1 MKEQYFADKNRYDC
15 GMEYERCGRS
25 GVLLPKVSL
34 GFWHNFG
41 SVDPYERSREIT
53 HYAFDH
59 GITHFDLAN
68 NYGPVYGSAEETMG
82 RLMDEDFRPY
92 RDELF
97 ISTKAGYDMWPGPYG
112 NWGSRKYLM
121 ASLDQSLRRMKIDYV
136 DLFYSHRYDP
146 DTPLEE
152 TLQALV
158 DIVRQGKALYVG
170 ISNWPL
176 EALKYGHKYLKDHD
190 VPLLIYQGRLNMLS
204 RTPQE
209 TGITDFCA
217 EKGIGFIAFSPL
229 AQGLLTDRYLQGIPA
244 DSRMAKEKFLKSS
257 MLTPELLEKLRH
269 YNDVAQSRG
278 ETLAEMALAWILH
291 QRAVT
296 SVLVGASS
304 TPPPSTKCF
313 NPPVESA
320 VLGSGAKVQSPAT
333 LLWGLTP
340 VGATLL
346 QGLTPEFKKK
356 RPGAIMPSA
365 SFLSLQKRNAPSI
378 ILRAHREVQP
388 DGGTMLL

>member
-1 MKEQYFADKNRYDC
+1 MREMYTANENRYDN
-15 GMEYERCGRS
+15 GMKYERCGRS

-82 RLMDEDFRPY
+82 RLMDDDFRPY

-121 ASLDQSLRRMKIDYV
+121 ASLDQSLKRMHLDYV
-136 DLFYSHRYDP
+136 DLFYSHRFDP
-146 DTPLEE
+146 ETPVEE

-158 DIVRQGKALYVG
+158 DIVRTGKALYIG

-176 EALKYGHKYLKDHD
+176 EPLRFATKYLKERD
-190 VPLLIYQGRLNMLS
+190 VPMLIYQGKLNMLN
-204 RTPQE
+204 REPIEQ
-209 TGITDFCA
+209 GILDFCA
-217 EKGIGFIAFSPL
+217 QEGVGFIAFSPL
-229 AQGLLTDRYLQGIPA
+229 AQGLLTDRYLNGVPA
-244 DSRMAKEKFLKSS
+244 DSRMSKGKFLKES
-257 MLTPELLEKLRH
+257 MLTPELLAQLRE
-269 YNDVAQSRG
+269 YNAQAQQEG
-278 ETLAEMALAWILH
+278 KTLAESALAWILS
-291 QRAVT
+291 QKGVT

-304 TPPPSTKCF
+304 TSQLEK
-313 NPPVESA
+313 N
-320 VLGSGAKVQSPAT
+320 
-333 LLWGLTP
+333 
-340 VGATLL
+340 
-346 QGLTPEFKKK
+346 
-356 RPGAIMPSA
+356 
-365 SFLSLQKRNAPSI
+365 
-378 ILRAHREVQP
+378 LRC
-388 DGGTMLL
+388 L

>member
-1 MKEQYFADKNRYDC
+1 MYTANENRYDN
-15 GMEYERCGRS
+15 GMKYERCGRS

-82 RLMDEDFRPY
+82 RLMDDDFRPY

-121 ASLDQSLRRMKIDYV
+121 ASLDQSLKRMHLDYV
-136 DLFYSHRYDP
+136 DLFYSHRFDP
-146 DTPLEE
+146 ETPVEE

-158 DIVRQGKALYVG
+158 DIVRAGKALYIG

-176 EALKYGHKYLKDHD
+176 EPLRFATKYLKERD
-190 VPLLIYQGRLNMLS
+190 VPLLIYQGKLNMLN
-204 RTPQE
+204 REPIEQ
-209 TGITDFCA
+209 GILDFCA
-217 EKGIGFIAFSPL
+217 QEGVGFIAFSPL
-229 AQGLLTDRYLQGIPA
+229 AQGLLTDRYLNGVPA
-244 DSRMAKEKFLKSS
+244 DSRMSKGKFLKES
-257 MLTPELLEKLRH
+257 MLTPELLTQLRE
-269 YNDVAQSRG
+269 YNAQAQQEG
-278 ETLAEMALAWILH
+278 KTLAESALAWILS
-291 QRAVT
+291 QKGVT

-304 TPPPSTKCF
+304 TSQLEK
-313 NPPVESA
+313 N
-320 VLGSGAKVQSPAT
+320 
-333 LLWGLTP
+333 
-340 VGATLL
+340 
-346 QGLTPEFKKK
+346 
-356 RPGAIMPSA
+356 
-365 SFLSLQKRNAPSI
+365 
-378 ILRAHREVQP
+378 LRCVTR
-388 DGGTMLL
+388 